1 MNNGSRV
8 TGSLTTVLEKYK
20 NLAKD
25 ATSSGDYVG
34 AENYMQH
41 AEHYSRM
48 INERNVRNNNY
59 SNSSPNGSSN
69 NSLAQEKE
77 NENEKKPFVSELSDN
92 VSNKDDVSNE
102 GVKEKVIAGT
112 APIKSKKIKDVKD
125 KNALN

>member
-59 SNSSPNGSSN
+59 SNSSPNGSSD
-69 NSLAQEKE
+69 NSSAKE
-77 NENEKKPFVSELSDN
+77 NENEKKPFVSELS
-92 VSNKDDVSNE
+92 NKDDAGNE
-102 GVKEKVIAGT
+102 GVKEKVIAET
-112 APIKSKKIKDVKD
+112 ASIKSKKIKDVKD

>member
-41 AEHYSRM
+41 AEHYSRI

-59 SNSSPNGSSN
+59 SNSSPNGSSD
-69 NSLAQEKE
+69 NSLAKE
-77 NENEKKPFVSELSDN
+77 NENEKKSFVSELSDN
-92 VSNKDDVSNE
+92 VSNKDDAGNE
-102 GVKEKVIAGT
+102 SVKEKVIAET
-112 APIKSKKIKDVKD
+112 ASIKSKKIKDVKD